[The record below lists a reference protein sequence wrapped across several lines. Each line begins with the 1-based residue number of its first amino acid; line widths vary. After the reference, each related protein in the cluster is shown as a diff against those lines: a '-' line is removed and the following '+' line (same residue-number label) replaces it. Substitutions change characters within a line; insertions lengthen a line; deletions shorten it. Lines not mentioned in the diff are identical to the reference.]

1 MDLNNAAVL
10 VTGGSCGIGFEVA
23 RLLRERGAR
32 VAICAR
38 HSDTLE
44 SAARQLGALPI
55 AADVSNED
63 DVLRMIREVVK
74 EYPDYNALINNA
86 GFGAFAPLVDLTA
99 EEFFRVWQTNVLG
112 AMLVGRESAK
122 HFVGRNYGNIVNI
135 SSTAGQRGFANGSAY
150 CSSKFA
156 VHALTECWRA
166 ELRQHNIRVMQ
177 VNPSEVLTNFGEGE
191 SSPSTSKADNPSKL
205 HASDIA
211 HLIVSMLEIEDRG
224 FVTES
229 TIWATNPK

>member
-1 MDLNNAAVL
+1 VDLTKAAAL
-10 VTGGSCGIGFEVA
+10 VTGGSCGIGFETA
-23 RLLRERGAR
+23 KLLRQRGAR

-38 HSDTLE
+38 HEDMLQ
-44 SAARQLGALPI
+44 AAAKEIDALPI
-55 AADVSNED
+55 IADVSQED
-63 DVLRMIREVVK
+63 DVLRLIGAVAK
-74 EYPDYNALINNA
+74 EYSDYNVLVNNA
-86 GFGAFAPLVDLTA
+86 GFGAFTPLVELTA

-112 AMLVGRESAK
+112 VMLVGRESAK
-122 HFVGRNYGNIVNI
+122 HFVGRSHGNIVNI

-150 CSSKFA
+150 CSTKFA

-177 VNPSEVLTNFGEGE
+177 VNPSEVLTSFGEGE
-191 SSPSTSKADNPSKL
+191 SSPAKPDNPRKL
-205 HASDIA
+205 HAQDIA
-211 HLIVSMLEIEDRG
+211 QLIVGMLEMEDRG